1 MFRKWGKYEDNSPTQ
16 KLPSVIIH
24 EIFFKL
30 FSITT
35 LPTFSLDISYCLHKS
50 YWAVSLKIL
59 ASLISHSSM
68 VKSTF
73 RSLLFS
79 LFCNIPFSLL
89 RQVSLHRLNLQDLAL
104 MFSLFKTLH
113 RHFSSQL
120 PPQSENNFL
129 ICYILW
135 VTINISIK

>member
-1 MFRKWGKYEDNSPTQ
+1 MKINLLLKSYLW
-16 KLPSVIIH
+16 VIIH

-35 LPTFSLDISYCLHKS
+35 PPTFSLDISYCLHKS
-50 YWAVSLKIL
+50 YWTVSLKIFAL
-59 ASLISHSSM
+59 LISHSSM

-79 LFCNIPFSLL
+79 LFCNILFSLL
-89 RQVSLHRLNLQDLAL
+89 RQVSLHRQNLQDLAL
-104 MFSLFKTLH
+104 MFSQTLH